1 MASKAF
7 TTSFLWEGCVE
18 VEKNSSIVLPGK
30 GSPGGLM
37 PSTLCPP
44 QLEWVLKS
52 FVAVV
57 HRGRGQR
64 AEPGVAGALPV
75 GPSETRA
82 GWEGRPGD
90 GKIPPATVTQAVW
103 RLT

>member
-57 HRGRGQR
+57 HRGRAQR
-64 AEPGVAGALPV
+64 VDLFLTGWWGV
-75 GPSETRA
+75 
-82 GWEGRPGD
+82 
-90 GKIPPATVTQAVW
+90 K
-103 RLT
+103 